1 MSLIRRLLLSAPLTL
16 CLLCSAYNGLV
27 EGYNM
32 THYWGTLGMKVAT
45 AFQLAYGV
53 LGAAGLFALVRR
65 PRWSHAVLLGW
76 CVAVVAEGV
85 LAPIVYAG
93 QTILY
98 GGLVAAIVAGIAGF
112 AWWSWARATP
122 GLAA

>member
-1 MSLIRRLLLSAPLTL
+1 
-16 CLLCSAYNGLV
+16 
-27 EGYNM
+27 
-32 THYWGTLGMKVAT
+32 MKVAT

-53 LGAAGLFALVRR
+53 LGAVGLFALVPR

-76 CVAVVAEGV
+76 CMAVVAEGV
-85 LAPIVYAG
+85 LAPVVYAG

-98 GGLVAAIVAGIAGF
+98 GSLVAAIVAGIAGF

-122 GLAA
+122 GRAA